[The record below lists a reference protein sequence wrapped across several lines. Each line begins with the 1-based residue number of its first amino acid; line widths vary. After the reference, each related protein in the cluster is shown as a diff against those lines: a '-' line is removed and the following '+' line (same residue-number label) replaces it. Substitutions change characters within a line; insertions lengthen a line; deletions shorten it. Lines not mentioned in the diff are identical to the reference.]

1 MRLVAMPTE
10 ADVLLRSGAIARI
23 RPVRP
28 DDEAALRDLYD
39 RLSAR
44 TLYLRFFSA
53 ARTSAGQDVTRLVR
67 ADPDRHAALQVLL
80 GGRVVAVAG
89 YERLDDPTDA
99 EVAFV
104 VDDSCQ
110 GLGIGTLLFEHLT
123 SAAAAQGV
131 RRFIAETLLENARML
146 HVFRDAG
153 LPVTT
158 RLEAGGTVHVELP
171 LTPDEHYL
179 DIVGTR
185 ERVAGNAS
193 LTRVL
198 APTSVVVAGA
208 GANSDGLGHQ
218 VLANLVAAG
227 YAGAL
232 AGVNRSGESVCGQPA
247 YRSLAEVPGP
257 VDLVIVAVPEAG
269 VLDVARAAA
278 AQHVAGLVVITAG
291 FAEAGPAGAAQQAE
305 LLDICRVGSMRL
317 IGPNCMGIANTAVA
331 MNATFCE
338 TLPPAGGISLM
349 SQSGAVGIAA
359 LAFAARTGVG
369 IATFVS
375 AGNKPDVSGN
385 DLLAFWEAD
394 PATKVCALYL
404 ESFGNPRKFARI
416 AARVGRH
423 KPVVAV
429 KSGRSVSGSRGVASH
444 TAAAATPDVAV
455 DSLFTQAGVIRVD
468 SLAELFDV
476 ATLLDRAP
484 LPSGRRVAIVGN
496 SGGPGVLAADACE
509 AAGLLVPTMGPQ
521 ARDRLAALLPA
532 GAAVAN
538 PLDLLAGADAPTFEA
553 ALRAVLD
560 DATVD
565 AVITVYTPVRPGA
578 ADAIASAIARCLADH
593 PGTPIVAV
601 FLGIDT
607 IPAPLCDEAGRP
619 ALPYYAFPEPAAR
632 ALAAATRYAEWRDRP
647 VGRTAILD
655 DIDRHAG
662 RQIVDAA
669 LAASPDGGWLDA
681 SVAAELVSSY
691 GVHVAP
697 VVRVTSA
704 EGAAVAA
711 ADIDGPVALK
721 AAAGTLV
728 HKTDRGGVRLGLAT
742 AQDARQAYAEMA
754 ARLGD
759 DMGGAV
765 VQPMVEPGVE
775 TAIGVVSDPQFGPL
789 IMFGLGGVASD
800 LLADRAFRL
809 LPLTVED
816 AAAQVRSLRAA
827 PLLFGYR
834 GAPPCDVPALEDMLL
849 RVAALADDLP
859 EIAELDLNPV
869 VSTPE
874 GATAVD
880 VKIRLTPAEP
890 SFPLLRRLR

>member
-44 TLYLRFFSA
+44 TLYLRFFST

-171 LTPDEHYL
+171 LTVDEHYL

-218 VLANLVAAG
+218 VLANLVAGG

-257 VDLVIVAVPEAG
+257 VDLVIVAVPAAG

-369 IATFVS
+369 VATFVS

-385 DLLAFWEAD
+385 DLLAFWETD

-496 SGGPGVLAADACE
+496 SGGPGVLPAA
-509 AAGLLVPTMGPQ
+509 PP
-521 ARDRLAALLPA
+521 
-532 GAAVAN
+532 
-538 PLDLLAGADAPTFEA
+538 
-553 ALRAVLD
+553 
-560 DATVD
+560 
-565 AVITVYTPVRPGA
+565 
-578 ADAIASAIARCLADH
+578 
-593 PGTPIVAV
+593 
-601 FLGIDT
+601 
-607 IPAPLCDEAGRP
+607 P
-619 ALPYYAFPEPAAR
+619 AL
-632 ALAAATRYAEWRDRP
+632 T
-647 VGRTAILD
+647 T
-655 DIDRHAG
+655 
-662 RQIVDAA
+662 
-669 LAASPDGGWLDA
+669 
-681 SVAAELVSSY
+681 
-691 GVHVAP
+691 
-697 VVRVTSA
+697 
-704 EGAAVAA
+704 
-711 ADIDGPVALK
+711 
-721 AAAGTLV
+721 
-728 HKTDRGGVRLGLAT
+728 
-742 AQDARQAYAEMA
+742 
-754 ARLGD
+754 
-759 DMGGAV
+759 
-765 VQPMVEPGVE
+765 
-775 TAIGVVSDPQFGPL
+775 
-789 IMFGLGGVASD
+789 
-800 LLADRAFRL
+800 
-809 LPLTVED
+809 
-816 AAAQVRSLRAA
+816 
-827 PLLFGYR
+827 
-834 GAPPCDVPALEDMLL
+834 
-849 RVAALADDLP
+849 
-859 EIAELDLNPV
+859 
-869 VSTPE
+869 
-874 GATAVD
+874 
-880 VKIRLTPAEP
+880 
-890 SFPLLRRLR
+890 